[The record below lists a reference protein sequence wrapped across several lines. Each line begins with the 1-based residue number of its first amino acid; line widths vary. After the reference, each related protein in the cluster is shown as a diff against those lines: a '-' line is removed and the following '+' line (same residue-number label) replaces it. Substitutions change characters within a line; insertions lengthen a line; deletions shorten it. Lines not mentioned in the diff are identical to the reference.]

1 MTTERRQYTAEFKQE
16 AVRLSQ
22 TTEKSVAQTAQDVGI
37 RPKLLYRWRRESQDA
52 GTGAFPGH
60 GQLAAA
66 EAAVAALQRELAQVR
81 QERDI
86 LKKALGIFS
95 RA

>member
-1 MTTERRQYTAEFKQE
+1 MTTERRQYTAEFKPE

-22 TTEKSVAQTAQDVGI
+22 TSEKSVAQIAQDLGI
-37 RPKLLYRWRRESQDA
+37 RPKLLYRWRCESQSA
-52 GTGAFPGH
+52 GAGAFPGH
-60 GQLAAA
+60 GQLPPTEA
-66 EAAVAALQRELAQVR
+66 EMAALRRELAQVC